1 MNDPDFETLSD
12 AWVHL
17 TPWQKKI
24 LTWRAILLSIRTRA
38 FRFIQRITGG
48 ESDDNNP

>member
-17 TPWQKKI
+17 TPWQRKI
-24 LTWRAILLSIRTRA
+24 LTWRAILLSIRARA
-38 FRFIQRITGG
+38 YRFIDSILRRSNDG
-48 ESDDNNP
+48 